1 MENIDSF
8 PVIVVSGLSGAGKST
23 VLKVFEDLRFF
34 CVDGLP
40 GSMLPRM
47 VKMFSC
53 QGGLY
58 KGLVL
63 GMDLR
68 QMEFTEEWH
77 TACEE
82 LARDGIKPSL
92 LFLEARLPELVR
104 RYATT
109 RRLHPL
115 ESKQI
120 GLEQALEEE
129 KRLLEPLRTQADVV
143 LDTTT
148 YSIHDLRRR
157 IQEKWSTLTE
167 KSFGLRVH
175 VMSFGF
181 KHDVPTAAD
190 MVMDLRFL
198 PNPYFDLNLRP
209 LSGQDKAIADYV
221 LDTEPGS
228 IFIEKYLDF
237 LQYVLPLY
245 EEEGRYRLTIAVGCT
260 GGRHRSVATAE
271 RIFATLKD
279 NGYSVSLEHKHI
291 HLK

>member
-1 MENIDSF
+1 MR
-8 PVIVVSGLSGAGKST
+8 
-23 VLKVFEDLRFF
+23 RF
-34 CVDGLP
+34 
-40 GSMLPRM
+40 
-47 VKMFSC
+47 
-53 QGGLY
+53 
-58 KGLVL
+58 
-63 GMDLR
+63 
-68 QMEFTEEWH
+68 
-77 TACEE
+77 
-82 LARDGIKPSL
+82 
-92 LFLEARLPELVR
+92 
-104 RYATT
+104 ATT
-109 RRLHPL
+109 RRPHPL

-129 KRLLEPLRTQADVV
+129 KALLHPLRTQADLVI
-143 LDTTT
+143 DTTT

-157 IQEKWSTLTE
+157 IQEKWSELTE
-167 KSFGLRVH
+167 KSSGLRVH

-181 KHDVPTAAD
+181 KHDVPSVAD

-198 PNPYFDLNLRP
+198 PNPYFDLNLRS
-209 LSGQDKAIADYV
+209 LSGQDKAISDFV
-221 LDTEPGS
+221 LGTEPGS

-245 EEEGRYRLTIAVGCT
+245 EAEGRYRLTIAVGCT

>member
-1 MENIDSF
+1 MVDVDSF

-40 GSMLPRM
+40 ASMLPRL
-47 VKMFSC
+47 VELFNTRDN
-53 QGGLY
+53 GYRGI
-58 KGLVL
+58 VL

-68 QMEFTEEWH
+68 QLEFSVDWEATR
-77 TACEE
+77 EE
-82 LARDGIKPSL
+82 LTSKGYRPSIL
-92 LFLEARLPELVR
+92 YLEARLPELVR

-115 ESKQI
+115 ESRDI
-120 GLEQALEEE
+120 GLEQALERE
-129 KRLLEPLRTQADVV
+129 KEALGEVRNQADLVI
-143 LDTTT
+143 DTTT

-157 IQEKWSTLTE
+157 IQEKWAELSE
-167 KSFGLRVH
+167 KTRGLRVH

-198 PNPYFDLNLRP
+198 PNPYFEEELRP
-209 LSGQDKAIADYV
+209 LSGQDKAISNYV

-228 IFIEKYLDF
+228 VFIEKYLDF

-245 EEEGRYRLTIAVGCT
+245 EAEGRYRLTIALGCT
-260 GGRHRSVATAE
+260 GGRHRSVAVQPKAM
-271 RIFATLKD
+271 
-279 NGYSVSLEHKHI
+279 VSLY
-291 HLK
+291 LPSAS

>member
-1 MENIDSF
+1 MVDVDCF
-8 PVIVVSGLSGAGKST
+8 PVIVVTGLSGAGKST

-40 GSMLPRM
+40 AGMLPRLVEIFNTRDNM
-47 VKMFSC
+47 
-53 QGGLY
+53 Y
-58 KGLVL
+58 RGLVL

-68 QMEFTEEWH
+68 QLEFSSDWDT
-77 TACEE
+77 TREE
-82 LARDGIKPSL
+82 LKARGYCPSI

-115 ESKQI
+115 ESKDI
-120 GLEQALEEE
+120 GLEQALEKERE
-129 KRLLEPLRTQADVV
+129 ILEAIRNQADLVI
-143 LDTTT
+143 DTTT

-157 IQEKWSTLTE
+157 IQEKWAELSE
-167 KSFGLRVH
+167 KASGLRVH

-181 KHDVPTAAD
+181 KHDVPSAAD
-190 MVMDLRFL
+190 IVMDLRFL
-198 PNPYFDLNLRP
+198 PNPYFDPELRP
-209 LSGQDKAIADYV
+209 LSGQDKAIADFV
-221 LDTEPGS
+221 LGSEPGS
-228 IFIEKYLDF
+228 VFIEKYLDF

-245 EEEGRYRLTIAVGCT
+245 EAEGRYRLTIAVGCT

-271 RIFATLKD
+271 RIFASLKD

>member
-1 MENIDSF
+1 MVDVDSF

-23 VLKVFEDLRFF
+23 VLRVFEDLRFF

-40 GSMLPRM
+40 ASMLPRL
-47 VKMFSC
+47 VELFNTRDNA
-53 QGGLY
+53 Y
-58 KGLVL
+58 RGLVL

-68 QMEFTEEWH
+68 QLEFSVDWEATR
-77 TACEE
+77 EE
-82 LARDGIKPSL
+82 LTSKGYRPSIL
-92 LFLEARLPELVR
+92 YLEARLPELVR

-115 ESKQI
+115 ESKDI
-120 GLEQALEEE
+120 GLEQALEKE
-129 KRLLEPLRTQADVV
+129 KEILGEVRQQADVV
-143 LDTTT
+143 IDTTT

-157 IQEKWSTLTE
+157 IQEKWAELSE
-167 KSFGLRVH
+167 KTRGLRVH

-198 PNPYFDLNLRP
+198 PNPYFEEELRP
-209 LSGQDKAIADYV
+209 LSGQDKAISDYV
-221 LDTEPGS
+221 LGTEPGS

-245 EEEGRYRLTIAVGCT
+245 EAEGRYRLTIAVGCT